1 MAERYRRDS
10 RPSQK
15 HVQRRPASADYSRNR
30 YEPQN
35 TQQYDRGR
43 YSDRISVR
51 KKKSKLLPVLG
62 IVLVCFLAFG
72 IVFISP
78 IGQEFFS
85 VKKDSE
91 EPATNFLFG
100 DSAASFELNGDTD
113 MTIMKNS
120 YYLEEGTTAEEGSLE
135 IEGSVDTTQ
144 PGTYTLTYVHNGE
157 SLTRTVRVIDD
168 RQMVMNLNGSADTY
182 VKQGQ
187 PYIESGCHVIDMNEG
202 NLTSS
207 VEVIG
212 KVDTAAVGDYDIL
225 YNVKNGSGVY
235 CIKKRT
241 VHVVAGDAMEWNTA
255 GLPVCMYHYVATA
268 ETFPLGDPYVAN
280 YILDTDLE
288 SHLAYLK
295 ENKFYYPSY
304 QELYAYANGEIDLP
318 AKSIILTFDDGELG
332 FLNYGIPLFEKYEIP
347 ATSFIV
353 AIDAGDKV
361 SAYASEYISFQSH
374 SYDMHRAGG
383 NQGHGGLISAMTKD
397 QIVQDLVASQEIV
410 QNSEAFAYPFGDN
423 TEDAHAAV
431 REAGMLCAF
440 TTEYGRATKGADPT
454 HLPRVRI
461 NGGIGLDSF
470 VSSVS

>member
-1 MAERYRRDS
+1 MAERYRKDN
-10 RPSQK
+10 RPPQRQ
-15 HVQRRPASADYSRNR
+15 VQGRPTSGDYSRSR

-35 TQQYDRGR
+35 TQQYGRGR

-51 KKKSKLLPVLG
+51 KKKSKLLPVLS
-62 IVLVCFLAFG
+62 IVLVCVLAFG
-72 IVFISP
+72 IFFISP
-78 IGQEFFS
+78 FGQEFFGL
-85 VKKDSE
+85 KKDSE
-91 EPATNFLFG
+91 ASATNFPFDG
-100 DSAASFELNGDTD
+100 NAASFELNGDTE
-113 MTIMKNS
+113 MTVMKNS
-120 YYLEEGTTAEEGSLE
+120 YYLEEGTTAEGDSIE
-135 IEGSVDTTQ
+135 IEGSVDTAR
-144 PGTYTLTYVHNGE
+144 PGTYILTYIHNGE

-168 RQMVMNLNGSADTY
+168 RQMVMNLNGTADTY

-187 PYIESGCHVIDMNEG
+187 PYIESGCHIIDMDEG

-212 KVDTAAVGDYDIL
+212 QVDTAAVGDYDIV
-225 YNVKNGSGVY
+225 YKVKNAGGVY
-235 CIKKRT
+235 CVKKRT

-255 GLPVCMYHYVATA
+255 GIPVCMYHYVATA
-268 ETFPLGDPYVAN
+268 ETFPSDDPYVAN

-295 ENKFYYPSY
+295 ENNFYYPSY
-304 QELYAYANGEIDLP
+304 EELYAYVNGEIDLP
-318 AKSIILTFDDGELG
+318 AKSVILTFDDGEIG
-332 FLNYGIPLFEKYEIP
+332 FLTYGIPLLEKYGIP

-353 AIDAGDKV
+353 AIDAGDKI

-410 QNSEAFAYPFGDN
+410 QNSEALAYPFGDN

-454 HLPRVRI
+454 CLPRVRI

-470 VSSVS
+470 AASVS